1 MEITIYIRNEI
12 SLADLSII
20 IFMNCGIKEEV
31 VSTPA
36 HSSCAAQHSCGSLEI
51 RKKGTGILLYYGYTM
66 VYGSTKVDSSLWT
79 EILTSFIT
87 FYTS

>member
-36 HSSCAAQHSCGSLEI
+36 TNPIISIISIDPDRIE
-51 RKKGTGILLYYGYTM
+51 
-66 VYGSTKVDSSLWT
+66 
-79 EILTSFIT
+79 
-87 FYTS
+87 